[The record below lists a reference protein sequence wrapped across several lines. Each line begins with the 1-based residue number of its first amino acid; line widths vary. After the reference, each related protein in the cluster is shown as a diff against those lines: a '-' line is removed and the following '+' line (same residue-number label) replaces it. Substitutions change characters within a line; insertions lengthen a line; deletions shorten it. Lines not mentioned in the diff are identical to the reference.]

1 VGYIVVVTPESQTH
15 VSLLARL
22 TAGTDVAA
30 WADFQSRYGDL
41 IRGVCVRR
49 GLQAADSDDVLQDVL
64 IALTKAMPGFVYDP
78 SRGRFRSYLR
88 TVVSHAIL
96 KRVRQTGPVGGL
108 SGVEGAGEEED
119 RVWEDEWRHHHFRV
133 AMRAVGEEFGA
144 RDMAAFRMYALDGR
158 SAEVVGTEL
167 GMSVDSV
174 YQVKSRVLKRLAARI
189 EEQVREEG

>member
-1 VGYIVVVTPESQTH
+1 MTSESHTH

-41 IRGVCVRR
+41 IRGVCARR
-49 GLQAADSDDVLQDVL
+49 GLQQADSDDVLQDVL

-78 SRGRFRSYLR
+78 TRGRFRSYLR

-108 SGVEGAGEEED
+108 SVVEGAAEEED
-119 RVWEDEWRHHHFRV
+119 LVWEDEWRHHHFRV
-133 AMRAVGEEFGA
+133 AMRGVGEEFGA

-158 SAEVVGTEL
+158 SAEAVGVEL